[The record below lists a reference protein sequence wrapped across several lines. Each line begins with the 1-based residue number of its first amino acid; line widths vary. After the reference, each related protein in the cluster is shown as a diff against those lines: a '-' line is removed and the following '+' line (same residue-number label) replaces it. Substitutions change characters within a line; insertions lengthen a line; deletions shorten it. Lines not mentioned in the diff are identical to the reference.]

1 MANGLYAGS
10 PQQYYGMKRRTPSY
24 NPIIQAQ
31 SGLPMYALKEMEEKE
46 KAEQTRHEEEISLAK
61 ANIEQA
67 KKELASFEKYQSQGI
82 DLSKESLA
90 LQESL
95 SKYQT
100 DVQKSI
106 AKRESEQRA
115 AEAKKAQLMSGLQT
129 GVQAVG
135 TGYKIGSAMGL
146 WGKTGATTLG
156 AGAAG
161 AGAGG
166 AAGGAYGSGSL
177 GYGGVAL
184 GSSGA
189 GAGGAGVGAGPT
201 AAGAG
206 AGATAS
212 VAGPLAGAVML
223 KYTHQPVEWT
233 MKKITG
239 GWWGR
244 GKEYSPNEWERRMDW
259 VQSGGAAARDAAAP
273 LMPYNVGPSR
283 REWDYL
289 NLKDPPVVTRGRS
302 VAQDVA
308 KPGCIIVSSCTDP
321 NSYEVN
327 ITREFRDN
335 HLDPITLKGYYE
347 LAKHIVPLINK
358 SEQFKRYIKETLVDR
373 LIDFGEWVMGYK
385 DRLRF
390 KDSET
395 VTRNFLNTC
404 YLMGA

>member
-10 PQQYYGMKRRTPSY
+10 PQQYYGMKRRIPSY
-24 NPIIQAQ
+24 DPIIQAQ

-184 GSSGA
+184 GSSAA
-189 GAGGAGVGAGPT
+189 GAGPA
-201 AAGAG
+201 AAGAGG

-212 VAGPLAGAVML
+212 VAGPLAAAAML
-223 KYTHQPVEWT
+223 KYTHQPIEWGLN
-233 MKKITG
+233 KITG
-239 GWWGR
+239 GWWSG
-244 GKEYSPNEWERRMDW
+244 GKEYTPEEWAAYVNW
-259 VQSGGAAARDAAAP
+259 IQSGGRAARDAVAP
-273 LMPYNVGPSR
+273 LMAYTAGPAR
-283 REWDYL
+283 RESDYL
-289 NLKDPPVVTRGRS
+289 KASAGNFSSDATVIEAIRKLSTAPS
-302 VAQDVA
+302 VNYPSAQA
-308 KPGCIIVSSCTDP
+308 GQAAG
-321 NSYEVN
+321 
-327 ITREFRDN
+327 
-335 HLDPITLKGYYE
+335 LGYLNASNAE
-347 LAKHIVPLINK
+347 LWA
-358 SEQFKRYIKETLVDR
+358 RRART
-373 LIDFGEWVMGYK
+373 
-385 DRLRF
+385 
-390 KDSET
+390 T
-395 VTRNFLNTC
+395 
-404 YLMGA
+404 